1 MPSQDLFLSILS
13 QSASHA
19 TARQLPLFLALTPL
33 STPGEGSNEF
43 MPEETRSFAALLP
56 FVRDS
61 VRPGSTPA
69 WHQPHA
75 LHSPFISLVVDPVG
89 NILDVIGTQ
98 LVTKGRHRSISVGD
112 LPRLDHSLRA
122 SPYLIRAPSTTHWS
136 NAAKVIFGP
145 MGAMASA
152 QDLIHIDIIL
162 GAARAGNRP
171 SFRQLNCNQ
180 AQGFT
185 RNSHGLLIYY
195 YALDIFRS
203 LVLMLTSQVT

>member
-1 MPSQDLFLSILS
+1 MQNEAIREGLLDTACMPSQDLFLSILS

-43 MPEETRSFAALLP
+43 MAEETRSFAALLP
-56 FVRDS
+56 FVRAS

-75 LHSPFISLVVDPVG
+75 LHSPLISLVVDPVG

-122 SPYLIRAPSTTHWS
+122 PST
-136 NAAKVIFGP
+136 AV
-145 MGAMASA
+145 
-152 QDLIHIDIIL
+152 
-162 GAARAGNRP
+162 
-171 SFRQLNCNQ
+171 C
-180 AQGFT
+180 
-185 RNSHGLLIYY
+185 
-195 YALDIFRS
+195 LDIFRS